1 MTSSVATSA
10 PHSSHLNGGE
20 QVTPVINVHHV
31 SVDGQEHAV
40 PMRQKK
46 TPSTAG
52 KLSVKKDDNQNDT
65 TPRSSIAQR

>member
-46 TPSTAG
+46 TPTAG

>member
-1 MTSSVATSA
+1 M
-10 PHSSHLNGGE
+10 
-20 QVTPVINVHHV
+20 TPVINVHHV